1 MRYVFL
7 IFVLS
12 VATVYLVAGKRG
24 DHTRRTP
31 IEIIPDMVRQN
42 KVRPQE
48 PGGFFADGMDSRIH
62 VAGTVARATPLDV
75 KGAPVFP
82 FEEHAVNTG
91 FVPGSTNFA
100 PVIPLAVNEKLLA
113 RGRERFNISCTP
125 CHGPQGDGNG
135 ILKKVVPVAVT
146 KSLHEKTI
154 VSMPDGEIFYVL
166 SNGRNLMQGYAANIT
181 IEDRWAI
188 VAYVRAL
195 QLSKLGS
202 TNDVPPAAQALL
214 K

>member
-12 VATVYLVAGKRG
+12 VATVFLVAGKRG
-24 DHTRRTP
+24 DHSRRTP

-48 PGGFFADGMDSRIH
+48 PGGFFADGMDSRVH

-75 KGAPVFP
+75 KGAKVFP

-91 FVPGSTNFA
+91 FVHGSTNYVSTI
-100 PVIPLAVNEKLLA
+100 PVEVNEKLMA
-113 RGRERFNISCTP
+113 RGRERFNISCSP

-135 ILKKVVPVAVT
+135 ITKKIGAMPVVAT
-146 KSLHEKTI
+146 LHDKRI
-154 VSMPDGEIFYVL
+154 VQQSDGELFHVI
-166 SNGRNLMQGYAANIT
+166 SAGRNLMQGYAANIT
-181 IEDRWAI
+181 VEDRWAI

-202 TNDVPPAAQALL
+202 TNDVPPAAQANL